1 MSLLDLGWAPFFA
14 RAFATFLETLASP
27 GASLPPVE
35 PARVVAPGRGLYRVA
50 TAEGELT
57 ASLPGR
63 LRAAGEIPAV
73 GDWVAVAAA
82 PASAGGRAVIR
93 GLLPRRTAISRKVAG
108 PRSQEQVLAANAD
121 TVFLVLG
128 LDGDFNLRRLERLVA
143 TAAASGAEAAVL
155 LTKADLAGD
164 LPGRRLAAA
173 AVAPGLP
180 VHAVSAVAP
189 GGLAELR
196 PYLAPGRTLVLLGS
210 SGVGKSTLV
219 NRLAGREILRTAP
232 VRRGDDRGRHTTTH
246 RELFRLPGG
255 ALVIDGPGLREVQ
268 LWGEAGEALS
278 AAFADLEELARACRF
293 RDCRHRDEPGCAV
306 RRAVEEGRLDGGRLE
321 SQRALEREL
330 AYLERRRD
338 APEARR
344 RERRQGAEYKRIQR
358 AKEERGRR

>member
-1 MSLLDLGWAPFFA
+1 
-14 RAFATFLETLASP
+14 
-27 GASLPPVE
+27 
-35 PARVVAPGRGLYRVA
+35 
-50 TAEGELT
+50 
-57 ASLPGR
+57 
-63 LRAAGEIPAV
+63 
-73 GDWVAVAAA
+73 
-82 PASAGGRAVIR
+82 
-93 GLLPRRTAISRKVAG
+93 
-108 PRSQEQVLAANAD
+108 
-121 TVFLVLG
+121 
-128 LDGDFNLRRLERLVA
+128 
-143 TAAASGAEAAVL
+143 VL

-164 LPGRRLAAA
+164 LPGRRLAAG

-196 PYLAPGRTLVLLGS
+196 PFLAPGRTLVLLGS

-232 VRRGDDRGRHTTTH
+232 VRPGDDRGRHTTTR

-268 LWGEAGEALS
+268 LWGEAGDALP
-278 AAFADLEELARACRF
+278 AAFADLEELARGCRF
-293 RDCRHRDEPGCAV
+293 RDCRHGDEPGCAV

>member
-14 RAFATFLETLASP
+14 RSFDSFLETLASP
-27 GASLPPVE
+27 GASPPPLE
-35 PARVVAPGRGLYRVA
+35 PARVAAPGRGLYRLA
-50 TAEGELT
+50 TADRVLT

-63 LRAAGEIPAV
+63 LRAAGGIPAV
-73 GDWVAVAAA
+73 GDWVAVAA

-93 GLLPRRTAISRKVAG
+93 GVLPRRTAISRKVAG
-108 PRSQEQVLAANAD
+108 PRSQEQVLAANVD
-121 TVFLVLG
+121 TVLLVLG

-164 LPGRRLAAA
+164 LPGRRLAAE

-189 GGLAELR
+189 GGLAELQ

-232 VRRGDDRGRHTTTH
+232 VRPGDDRGRHTTTH

-268 LWGEAGEALS
+268 LWGGAEEALP
-278 AAFADLEELARACRF
+278 AAFADIEELARGCRF